1 MADHVYFPCFG
12 SDAFAAAVHGINTQ
26 PANID
31 PMKERLQEAI
41 GGQSDLHQR
50 RHVAGWLK

>member
-12 SDAFAAAVHGINTQ
+12 FDAFAVAVHGINAR

-31 PMKERLQEAI
+31 LMKERLQEVI
-41 GGQSDLHQR
+41 GGQGDPHQR
-50 RHVAGWLK
+50 RHVPGWVK